1 VHHAGWH
8 VSNAFLSI
16 PLLRSVLKRPWAGR
30 ELGRYSGTLL
40 VCSAGPS
47 SRIWRCA
54 AHLARPRYTLVRT
67 WPLSRSARTVTRPSD
82 PLKRPSG
89 CRCGLAGEE
98 IRPGPGHGS
107 RHWPAHGRARPFVLG
122 AARRISAAFGP
133 PGPRPRGPPSRAA
146 TPGPRCHCACAR
158 APSRRRPVPVFCRL
172 GLAPSTALGIGQ
184 LRRSHRS
191 LNQARPA
198 ISDLMYPRWA
208 QSS

>member
-1 VHHAGWH
+1 MHHAGWH

-107 RHWPAHGRARPFVLG
+107 RHWPATGAPGRSSSARLGGFPRLLAHRARGRGAPRVARPRPGRGATARARARPRGG
-122 AARRISAAFGP
+122 ARSQ
-133 PGPRPRGPPSRAA
+133 SSVDSDW
-146 TPGPRCHCACAR
+146 H
-158 APSRRRPVPVFCRL
+158 L
-172 GLAPSTALGIGQ
+172 Q
-184 LRRSHRS
+184 LRWASAS
-191 LNQARPA
+191 
-198 ISDLMYPRWA
+198 SDDHIAL
-208 QSS
+208 